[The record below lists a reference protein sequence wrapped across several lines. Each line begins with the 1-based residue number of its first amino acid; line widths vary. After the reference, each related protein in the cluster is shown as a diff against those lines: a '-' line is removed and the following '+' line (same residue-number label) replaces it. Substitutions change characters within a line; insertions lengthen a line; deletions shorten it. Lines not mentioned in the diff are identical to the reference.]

1 MNYLTAR
8 QVLFIHAR
16 VVRETGGSGGL
27 RDLGALRSAVDRPRM
42 TMGGED
48 LYPDVFTKAAAL
60 LESLVAN
67 HPFVDGNRRT
77 GIVTAAQFLWLN
89 GHRLVATN
97 DDLEDFVMTVARGR
111 SDLATM
117 AAWFRDHSL
126 RK

>member
-16 VVRETGGSGGL
+16 VVRETRGSGGL

-42 TMGGED
+42 SIGGED

-60 LESLVAN
+60 LESLVGN
-67 HPFVDGNRRT
+67 HPFVDGNKRT

-89 GHRLVATN
+89 GHRLVTTN
-97 DDLEDFVMTVARGR
+97 DELEDFVMAAARGR

-117 AAWFRDHSL
+117 AAWFREHAT
-126 RK
+126 RR